1 MKTLKIFLASSNE
14 LQPEREMM
22 ASLAN
27 SLNTVLEK
35 QGVNVIVVQWENLD
49 ASMGVNHKQEDYNE
63 KLREC
68 DMCMVL
74 YWTKFGMYTKSELE
88 TAFNE
93 LKAGHNPKKVY
104 VYFKEDESTVA
115 EELMEF
121 RDSFPTRYGHFYT
134 PFSNFDTLKAHFLLQ
149 FMEYQSQVL
158 PEGRG
163 VEVRNGKVTIDGT
176 DYVDLKNVPFAG
188 NNEEYQLLQKNIK
201 KTQKLLAITETDDP
215 DYSEYAKDLNEMK
228 EKLAKMESSL
238 WDTALMIT
246 RLSTTKCSDRLKRA
260 MDLFSSGDNK
270 GAQAV
275 LNEEEIEKDIEHNLK
290 LIQLGE
296 EGRAGL
302 EIAINALELKV
313 KTFEN
318 LMSDGWI
325 EQVYLL
331 RARISELCKILYG
344 GSSVEYINALLAEA
358 EKYDDGGQFQKS
370 LEINRQAYTIAKEL
384 NICNHD
390 LVLRVLKNLAYAAC
404 NCSYPKQALEY
415 AELTEIELKSEKR
428 NSPLYASVC
437 DKLAHTYQYCSY
449 FPKALSFAE
458 EALNTTIQLF
468 GENNVD
474 AAMLY
479 ISVSGV
485 YDDMSLFAEALQAA
499 LKGETILENLLGE
512 VHPQV
517 GGALLTL
524 GRAYRQLG
532 RYQDALPCI
541 EKSLTIRRKAFGEL
555 NILTS
560 ICYGDI
566 AITYGIFGD
575 FDKELSYHLKSYEIN
590 KTIYG
595 ENHKEIA
602 VNYANIAHAY
612 ADLLDYNKA
621 IEYTTK
627 AVELSRAI
635 FGRDEDNVL
644 TYMNNLICYYIETDK
659 MDKAL
664 EASHKAYEI
673 SISLHGMNHGTTA
686 NILNS
691 QAIIYGKMN
700 DFDKELELLVAAKDI
715 RMKLYGEKHP
725 LVAESLSN
733 ISCAYAEGEKY
744 DLALE
749 YAILSHQIYEN
760 TDAVSHVLANSYVE
774 LGCSFGDNGRIAEA
788 IESISKGISIFEET
802 LLECNKAQLISSYS
816 SLSSFYE
823 KDKNFEKAILYQL
836 KCVNLSKSFYGEFSK
851 EVDQALDS
859 LAGIYY
865 RDNKIQASIDCQNN
879 MLYIEDSLFG
889 KNSKEYIGT
898 ARQICSDYY
907 EMREYEKA
915 AQEGSRFISELPPVT
930 EICCDEGAILY
941 INTGTYYR
949 ILKQFDKA
957 EKYILNGISMTDRLD
972 LPVLKV
978 IALNRLARVYRD
990 AGRVDQA
997 KELYLK
1003 SASLA
1008 RELGEDQMEK
1018 ESLEELNNL

>member
-74 YWTKFGMYTKSELE
+74 YWTKFGMYTKIELE

-115 EELMEF
+115 EELKEF

-246 RLSTTKCSDRLKRA
+246 RLSTTKCSERLERA
-260 MDLFSSGDNK
+260 MQLFNKGDNK

-275 LNEEEIEKDIEHNLK
+275 LNEEDIDKDIEHSLN

-296 EGRAGL
+296 VGRTGL
-302 EIAINALELKV
+302 ETAINALELKV

-325 EQVYLL
+325 EHIYLL
-331 RARISELCKILYG
+331 RTRISELCKTLYG
-344 GSSVEYINALLAEA
+344 CSSKEYINALLAEA
-358 EKYDDGGQFQKS
+358 EKYGDGGQFQKS
-370 LEINRQAYTIAKEL
+370 LEINLHAYTIAKESDAS
-384 NICNHD
+384 NHD
-390 LVLRVLKNLAYAAC
+390 LILRILKNLASASC
-404 NCSYPKQALEY
+404 NCSYPKRALEY
-415 AELTEIELKSEKR
+415 AELTEIEIKSAER

-437 DKLAHTYQYCSY
+437 DKLAFTYRYCSD

-468 GENNVD
+468 GENNVEV
-474 AAMLY
+474 AKSY
-479 ISVSGV
+479 IQVSEIYGE
-485 YDDMSLFAEALQAA
+485 MSLFTEELHAA
-499 LKGETILENLLGE
+499 LKGEALLEDLLGGM
-512 VHPQV
+512 HTQV
-517 GGALLTL
+517 AGALVTL
-524 GRAYRQLG
+524 GRAYRELG
-532 RYQDALPCI
+532 RYQDALSCF
-541 EKSLTIRRKAFGEL
+541 EKALTIRQKAFGEI

-560 ICYGDI
+560 VCYGDI

-575 FDKELSYHLKSYEIN
+575 FEKELNYHIKSYEIN

-595 ENHKEIA
+595 ENHREIA
-602 VNYANIAHAY
+602 VNYNNIASAY

-644 TYMNNLICYYIETDK
+644 TYICNLSVYYCEIDK
-659 MDKAL
+659 LDKAL
-664 EASHKAYEI
+664 DACQKAYEI
-673 SISLHGMNHGTTA
+673 SITLHGMNHDTTA

-700 DFDKELELLVAAKDI
+700 DFEKELELLIASKDI
-715 RMKLYGEKHP
+715 RIKVYGEKHP
-725 LVAESLSN
+725 LVAESLLN
-733 ISCAYAEGEKY
+733 ISCTYTESGKY

-760 TDAVSHVLANSYVE
+760 IDTVPHELANSYVE
-774 LGCSFGDNGRIAEA
+774 LGCCLGDNGRIAEA
-788 IESISKGISIFEET
+788 IESILKGISIFEET
-802 LLECNKAQLISSYS
+802 LLECNKSPLINSYS
-816 SLSSFYE
+816 ALSSFYE
-823 KDKNFEKAILYQL
+823 KDGNFEKAILYQH
-836 KCVNLSKSFYGEFSK
+836 KCVNLSRSFYGEFSK

-865 RDNKIQASIDCQNN
+865 RDNKIQASIDCLNN
-879 MLYIEDSLFG
+879 MLFVEDSLFG

-898 ARQICSDYY
+898 VRQICADYY

-915 AQEGSRFISELPPVT
+915 AQEGSGFISELPPET
-930 EICCDEGAILY
+930 EICCDEGALLY

-949 ILKQFDKA
+949 ILQQFDKA
-957 EKYILNGISMTDRLD
+957 EKYILNGISMTDRLEI
-972 LPVLKV
+972 PVLKAA
-978 IALNRLARVYRD
+978 ALNRLARVYRD
-990 AGRVDQA
+990 AGRVEMA
-997 KELYLK
+997 KEVYLE

-1008 RELGEDQMEK
+1008 HELGKDQIEK